1 MGLALDCQASGTPS
15 GSGRQ
20 RTWGHR
26 PLPTGLWSPSV
37 GGATSQLL
45 CQMAFDSN
53 IDVNGIWIMTL
64 FVFRGFI
71 TVHHGAVLEG
81 GIPFSYLCVSV
92 ARV

>member
-20 RTWGHR
+20 RGWGHR
-26 PLPTGLWSPSV
+26 PLPTGLWSSSM

-64 FVFRGFI
+64 FVSGTLLLFI
-71 TVHHGAVLEG
+71 TVQSWREIFHLVT
-81 GIPFSYLCVSV
+81 FV
-92 ARV
+92 

>member
-15 GSGRQ
+15 DSGRQ
-20 RTWGHR
+20 KAWGHC
-26 PLPTGLWSPSV
+26 PLRTGLWSPSV

-64 FVFRGFI
+64 FVSGALLLFI
-71 TVHHGAVLEG
+71 TVQSWKEVFHLVT
-81 GIPFSYLCVSV
+81 FV
-92 ARV
+92 